1 LRAAGGDAP
10 GRASAFR
17 SMTSFEV
24 YPHDG
29 RRNSEGKGGFS
40 DNPHVLRS
48 GSDGFGA

>member
-24 YPHDG
+24 HPHDEAHP
-29 RRNSEGKGGFS
+29 EGKGGFS

-48 GSDGFGA
+48 RSDGFGA